1 MAHVKRSVLVPHSAE
16 KMYLLVEK
24 VEDYPEFLPW
34 CGGSRVENRHDQ
46 GMIASVDIDFKG
58 LKQSFTTVNHHQPF
72 SEIQLAL
79 KKGPFSQLTGV
90 WKFLPLGSDACEVQ
104 FDLHYIFA
112 AGLLGPLL
120 TPIFDAIAGSFIDAF
135 VVRAESLYGN

>member
-16 KMYLLVEK
+16 KMYTLVEK
-24 VEDYPEFLPW
+24 VEDYPKFLPW
-34 CGGSRVENRHDQ
+34 CGGSRVEDRTDQ

-58 LKQSFTTVNHHQPF
+58 LKQTFTTINQHHPF

-79 KKGPFSQLTGV
+79 IKGPFSQLRGA
-90 WKFLPLGSDACEVQ
+90 WKFIPLGNDACEVQ
-104 FDLHYIFA
+104 FDLNYTFA
-112 AGLLGPLL
+112 SGLLGPLL

-135 VVRAESLYGN
+135 VVRAEALYGS